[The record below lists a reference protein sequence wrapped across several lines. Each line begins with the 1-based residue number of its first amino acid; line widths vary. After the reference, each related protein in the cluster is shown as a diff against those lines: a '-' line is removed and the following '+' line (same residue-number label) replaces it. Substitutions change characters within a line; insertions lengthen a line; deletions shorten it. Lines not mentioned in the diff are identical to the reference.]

1 MKKQVYIT
9 GLLFIFLTLTL
20 TSCKKDQ
27 LAASVGDLIIG
38 KWKMKIERQ
47 VYLSDNVKEFEY
59 IYYYK
64 TDELAY
70 EFTDGGSIFQFQN
83 GDLYATSTF
92 TLNDNLL
99 IIENGD
105 TDIEWAN
112 VAVNGDTLTW
122 EGTGTYTDPDTDITY
137 NVEFYFT
144 ATRSSK

>member
-1 MKKQVYIT
+1 MKKQAYIT

-27 LAASVGDLIIG
+27 LATSVGDLIIG
-38 KWKMKIERQ
+38 KWKMQIERQ
-47 VYLSDNVKEFEY
+47 VYLLDNVKEFEY

-70 EFTDGGSIFQFQN
+70 EFTEGGSIIQYQN
-83 GDLYATSTF
+83 GDLYATTTF

-112 VAVNGDTLTW
+112 VAVNDNTLTW
-122 EGTGTYTDPDTDITY
+122 EGTGTYTDPDTEITY

-144 ATRSSK
+144 ATKSSK